1 MQPHQKKNVHM
12 SASIFLSQQ
21 SRKVEKP
28 VEIKMEIVILP
39 QNWLKDLHVVLAQ
52 LLLQVLV

>member
-12 SASIFLSQQ
+12 SAFIFLSQQ

-39 QNWLKDLHVVLAQ
+39 QHWLKELYMVLAQ
-52 LLLQVLV
+52 LLLEVLV

>member
-1 MQPHQKKNVHM
+1 M
-12 SASIFLSQQ
+12 SASIFSSQQ

-39 QNWLKDLHVVLAQ
+39 QNWLKDLHMVLAQ
-52 LLLQVLV
+52 LLLEVLV